1 MKLERILLFIK
12 VSDAYRLRRRFCM
25 CADGQAVAVLLLMKV
40 TVMRKSA
47 GIIALTV
54 FASTIGFSSVA
65 SALAF
70 TLDSNISINDLGT
83 GVIGELRAVTDGLGS
98 TDTSGTHTDFG
109 VVDFTTQD
117 IFVVDLVLSGG
128 SASVDGLGIAVG
140 VNPFA
145 APIGG
150 GYFNDGGGLIT
161 PSSTFVNLGGFSFIV
176 DFDFAPTVDAGETT
190 VRLFATY
197 TTGMAIG
204 QTATFMV
211 SSGTNFTV
219 GSTIVPEPGTGL
231 LLGSG
236 LLLVGLVRHGRKR

>member
-1 MKLERILLFIK
+1 M
-12 VSDAYRLRRRFCM
+12 
-25 CADGQAVAVLLLMKV
+25 LMKV

-47 GIIALTV
+47 GILALLV
-54 FASTIGFSSVA
+54 LASTIGFSSAA

-70 TLDSNISINDLGT
+70 TLDSNIAINDSGT

-98 TDTSGTHTDFG
+98 TVPKS
-109 VVDFTTQD
+109 VRATQD

-140 VNPFA
+140 VSPFA

-150 GYFNDGGGLIT
+150 GYFNDGGGLVT
-161 PSSTFVNLGGFSFIV
+161 PSSTLVNFGGFSFIV
-176 DFDFAPTVDAGETT
+176 EFGFAPTVDAGETT

-211 SSGTNFTV
+211 SSGTNFSV
-219 GSTIVPEPGTGL
+219 ASTIVPEPGTGL
-231 LLGSG
+231 LVGSG
-236 LLLVGLVRHGRKR
+236 LLLVGFIRHGRKR

>member
-1 MKLERILLFIK
+1 M
-12 VSDAYRLRRRFCM
+12 
-25 CADGQAVAVLLLMKV
+25 LMKV

-47 GIIALTV
+47 GILALLV
-54 FASTIGFSSVA
+54 LASTIGFSSAA

-70 TLDSNISINDLGT
+70 TLDSNIAINDPGT

-98 TDTSGTHTDFG
+98 TDTSGARTDFG
-109 VVDFTTQD
+109 TVDFATQD

-140 VNPFA
+140 VSPFA

-150 GYFNDGGGLIT
+150 GYFNDGGGLVT
-161 PSSTFVNLGGFSFIV
+161 PSSTLVNFGGFSFIV
-176 DFDFAPTVDAGETT
+176 EFGFAPTVDAGETT

-211 SSGTNFTV
+211 SSGTNFSV
-219 GSTIVPEPGTGL
+219 ASTIVPEPGTGL
-231 LLGSG
+231 LVGSG
-236 LLLVGLVRHGRKR
+236 LLLVGFIRHGRKR